1 MPFAPLSKQQQ
12 EQQLNQP
19 KNISGGGNASFQ
31 DVVPG
36 QEKGQKS
43 SGQYA
48 NLQQYIQANQ
58 PQSQVMGQKV
68 AGDVQAKAQEAESK
82 LGQFEQAKPQAVQ
95 SFDPNQYIQD
105 APSLSQEQKT
115 QFQQQRQTG
124 GYTGPQQLEQ
134 VSGYKETQQAAQK
147 ASDAAKM
154 AGTESGQQELLK
166 QTYARPS
173 YTQGQVKLDQVLLGG
188 NQQARQGLS
197 DLAQRYSGLYDQF
210 NTKAQDVG
218 AAINQA
224 NQQAL
229 ANKQAIEAAIP
240 KAWQDVLTPIEQ
252 RALDINQRNPEIQQG
267 IYSDLS
273 DDLLL
278 EDTLQRLGLSEGQ
291 NLYDL
296 DLMNYLTPNLTE
308 LGANDVATAEER
320 AKYQALKDLF
330 QDTSRSEIREEGR
343 AVNPVS
349 FDKQKFDQ
357 EAQARADQYLELYN
371 LSPVQTSIGS
381 YTPNLIENSIIP
393 KLNQD
398 IQTMRSRGT
407 ASGDK
412 EAARLSGILAEMQSK
427 VQELK
432 NQFKSERRIGKQT

>member
-58 PQSQVMGQKV
+58 PQASQMGQKV
-68 AGDVQAKAQEAESK
+68 AGDVQSKAQEAENK
-82 LGQFEQAKPQAVQ
+82 LSQFEQAKPQAVQ
-95 SFDPNQYIQD
+95 NFDPNQYIQD
-105 APSLSQEQKT
+105 APRLSQEQKT

-124 GYTGPQQLEQ
+124 GYSGPQQLEQ

-147 ASDAAKM
+147 ATDAAKM

-166 QTYARPS
+166 QSYARPN

-188 NQQARQGLS
+188 NEQAKQGLS
-197 DLAQRYSGLYDQF
+197 DLSQRYSGLYDQF

-218 AAINQA
+218 ASINQA

-240 KAWQDVLTPIEQ
+240 KAWSDVLNPIEQ
-252 RALDINQRNPEIQQG
+252 RALQLNEQNPQIQQQ
-267 IYSDLS
+267 IYGDLS
-273 DDLLL
+273 DDLLMQ
-278 EDTLQRLGLSEGQ
+278 DTLNRLGLSEGQ

-296 DLMNYLTPNLTE
+296 DLMNYLTPNQTQFNV
-308 LGANDVATAEER
+308 NDVATADER
-320 AKYQALKDLF
+320 ARYQALRDLF
-330 QDTSRSEIREEGR
+330 QDTSRSDIREQGR
-343 AVNPVS
+343 NTSPLA
-349 FDKQKFDQ
+349 FDQERFTRDTTQRQQALQDALNQASSVFRGKTIQ
-357 EAQARADQYLELYN
+357 EAQA
-371 LSPVQTSIGS
+371 
-381 YTPNLIENSIIP
+381 IIP
-393 KLNQD
+393 QMKEQID
-398 IQTMRSRGT
+398 YYRGLGT
-407 ASGDK
+407 EYGDWQANYLYPEYEK
-412 EAARLSGILAEMQSK
+412 ALAEQKGVQDAYKPTRK
-427 VQELK
+427 V
-432 NQFKSERRIGKQT
+432 GKQT